1 MAQHALFADKAGNL
15 FHSHS
20 SFLPSDLICLAAPI
34 GVHGQKTWKCW
45 LPGSASSTQIRGE
58 RQTANQEGQRIFS
71 PSVMSPTSGGLLLV
85 LVPPLTF
92 PLTLGQLQYARPIL
106 QVSYERNN
114 KYFMKLLCRLNEII
128 K

>member
-34 GVHGQKTWKCW
+34 GDHGQKTWKCW

-58 RQTANQEGQRIFS
+58 R
-71 PSVMSPTSGGLLLV
+71 
-85 LVPPLTF
+85 
-92 PLTLGQLQYARPIL
+92 
-106 QVSYERNN
+106 
-114 KYFMKLLCRLNEII
+114 
-128 K
+128 

>member
-20 SFLPSDLICLAAPI
+20 SPLPSDLICLAAPI
-34 GVHGQKTWKCW
+34 GDHGQKTWKCW

-71 PSVMSPTSGGLLLV
+71 PSVMSPTTGG
-85 LVPPLTF
+85 PPFSPGAT
-92 PLTLGQLQYARPIL
+92 T
-106 QVSYERNN
+106 
-114 KYFMKLLCRLNEII
+114 
-128 K
+128 